1 MENMEYILSLGGAAL
16 SFLAALLTVAVKFMT
31 AIKEMKAVIS
41 REKIVEKLPELVE
54 KAETFTTYSGKEKKA
69 YVMDKISEFSW
80 EKGIEADLQF
90 VSEKIEEL
98 VRLSRQVNF
107 GKAETEEM
115 KN

>member
-16 SFLAALLTVAVKFMT
+16 SFLAALLTVAVKFMK

-41 REKIVEKLPELVE
+41 REKIVEKLP
-54 KAETFTTYSGKEKKA
+54 
-69 YVMDKISEFSW
+69 EFSW

>member
-16 SFLAALLTVAVKFMT
+16 SFLAALLTVAVKFMK

-54 KAETFTTYSGKEKKA
+54 EAETFTTYSGKEKKA